1 MTVIETLSQTGNLEE
16 AAKKLYAAMHRLD
29 HQNLDLI
36 IAEKMP
42 AHGMGDAIN
51 DKLERAASR

>member
-1 MTVIETLSQTGNLEE
+1 MEE
-16 AAKKLYAAMHRLD
+16 AALKIYIAAAMHRIRPSKLV
-29 HQNLDLI
+29 DLI